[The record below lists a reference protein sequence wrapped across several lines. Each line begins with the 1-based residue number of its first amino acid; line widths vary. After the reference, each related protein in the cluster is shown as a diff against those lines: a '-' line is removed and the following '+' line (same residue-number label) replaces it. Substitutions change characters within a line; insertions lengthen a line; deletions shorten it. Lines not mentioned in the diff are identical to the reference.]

1 MQLSAEAA
9 ERRVVDVHALE
20 AFADLLFAL
29 DSDEPATAFYSRLC
43 EATCRLAAMER
54 AVIFLYDEA
63 LRRVR
68 AVGSHG
74 IELTRFEDVHVTL
87 EDAPIAKRALSEDSV
102 VEVTGNFAEHLPPE
116 HIGFLRDT
124 RLVCTP
130 MVAAGRWPG
139 VILSDR
145 ADDRPLTRADT
156 LTNVGADGR

>member
-1 MQLSAEAA
+1 MELSA

-43 EATCRLAAMER
+43 EATCALAAMDR

-74 IELTRFEDVHVTL
+74 I
-87 EDAPIAKRALSEDSV
+87 
-102 VEVTGNFAEHLPPE
+102 
-116 HIGFLRDT
+116 
-124 RLVCTP
+124 
-130 MVAAGRWPG
+130 
-139 VILSDR
+139 
-145 ADDRPLTRADT
+145 
-156 LTNVGADGR
+156 

>member
-1 MQLSAEAA
+1 MDQSGQTSEQ
-9 ERRVVDVHALE
+9 RVVDVHALE

-29 DSDEPATAFYSRLC
+29 DSAEAATGFYGRLC
-43 EATCRLAAMER
+43 EATCRLAAMDR

-74 IELTRFEDVHVTL
+74 IELDRFADVHVTL
-87 EDAPIAKRALSEDSV
+87 ADAPIAERALREDQV
-102 VEVTGNFAEHLPPE
+102 IEITGNFTAHLPPE
-116 HIGFLRDT
+116 AIDFLRDA
-124 RLVCTP
+124 RLVVTP

-145 ADDRPLTRADT
+145 
-156 LTNVGADGR
+156 